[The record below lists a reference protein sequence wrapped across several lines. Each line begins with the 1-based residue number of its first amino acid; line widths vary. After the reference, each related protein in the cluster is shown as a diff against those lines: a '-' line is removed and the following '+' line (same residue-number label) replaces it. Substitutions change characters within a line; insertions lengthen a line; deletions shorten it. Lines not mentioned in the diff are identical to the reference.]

1 MSTRKLILAA
11 LFCGL
16 LIVVAGG
23 VKLFQTVRDG
33 NEVPLLAIG
42 ESVTLGDMTV
52 RVDGVRISSDRT
64 LVDVVLIGVEDA
76 SAVDGWRLLAG
87 GEITEPVSLPVGS
100 GTECTTTKRD
110 VESICTVAFPVSHGT
125 RTVAYIRAGEQ
136 RQWATNT
143 QP

>member
-1 MSTRKLILAA
+1 MSTRKLILTA
-11 LFCGL
+11 LLCGL
-16 LIVVAGG
+16 LIMVAGG

-52 RVDGVRISSDRT
+52 RVDGVRLSSDRT
-64 LVDVVLIGVEDA
+64 LVDVALVGVDGA
-76 SAVDGWRLLAG
+76 SALDGWRLLAG
-87 GEITEPVSLPVGS
+87 GKISEPVSLPFGS

-110 VESICTVAFPVSHGT
+110 VESICTVAFPVSQGT
-125 RTVAYIRAGEQ
+125 RTVAYVRADEQ

>member
-11 LFCGL
+11 LLCGL

-23 VKLFQTVRDG
+23 IKLFQTVRDG
-33 NEVPLLAIG
+33 NEATLLALG
-42 ESVTLGDMTV
+42 ESVTLADMTV
-52 RVDGVRISSDRT
+52 RVDGIRITSDRT
-64 LVDVVLIGVEDA
+64 LVDVALIGVDGE
-76 SAVDGWRLLAG
+76 SALTGWRLLAG
-87 GEITEPVSLPVGS
+87 GKISQPVSLPVGS

-110 VESICTVAFPVSHGT
+110 SERACTVAFPVSQGT
-125 RTVAYIRAGEQ
+125 RTVAYIRAGVQ

>member
-33 NEVPLLAIG
+33 NKASLLELG
-42 ESVTLGDMTV
+42 ESVTLGDMTI
-52 RVDGVRISSDRT
+52 RVDGVRITENRT
-64 LVDVVLIGVEDA
+64 LVDVALVGVEDA
-76 SAVDGWRLLAG
+76 SAVEGWRLLAG
-87 GEITEPVSLPVGS
+87 GKISEPVSLPVGE
-100 GTECTTTKRD
+100 GNECSTTKLD
-110 VESICTVAFPVSHGT
+110 VESICTIAFPVSKGT

-136 RQWATNT
+136 RQWATNN
-143 QP
+143 

>member
-16 LIVVAGG
+16 LIIVAGG
-23 VKLFQTVRDG
+23 IKLFQTIRDG
-33 NEVPLLAIG
+33 NEASLLALG

-52 RVDGVRISSDRT
+52 RVDGIRISGDRT
-64 LVDVVLIGVEDA
+64 LVDVALIGVEDT
-76 SAVDGWRLLAG
+76 SALDGWRLLAG
-87 GEITEPVSLPVGS
+87 GKITEPVSLPVGS

-110 VESICTVAFPVSHGT
+110 VESICTVAFPVSQGT
-125 RTVAYIRAGEQ
+125 RTVAYIRAGDQ

-143 QP
+143 HP

>member
-16 LIVVAGG
+16 LIMIAGG

-52 RVDGVRISSDRT
+52 RVDGVRLTSERT
-64 LVDVVLIGVEDA
+64 LVDVALIGVDGA
-76 SAVDGWRLLAG
+76 RALDGWKMLAG
-87 GEITEPVSLPVGS
+87 GKITEPVSLPVGS
-100 GTECTTTKRD
+100 GAECTTTKLD
-110 VESICTVAFPVSHGT
+110 VESICTVAFPVSQGT
-125 RTVAYIRAGEQ
+125 RTVAYVRAGEQ
-136 RQWATNT
+136 RQWATNR

>member
-11 LFCGL
+11 LLCGL

-33 NEVPLLAIG
+33 NEVLLLELG

-52 RVDGVRISSDRT
+52 RVDGVRITRDRT
-64 LVDVVLIGVEDA
+64 LVDVALVGVEDA
-76 SAVDGWRLLAG
+76 SAIEGWRLLAG
-87 GEITEPVSLPVGS
+87 GKINEPVSLPFGF
-100 GTECTTTKRD
+100 GTECVTTKRD
-110 VESICTVAFPVSHGT
+110 VESVCTVAFPVSQGT

-143 QP
+143 HP

>member
-1 MSTRKLILAA
+1 MSTRKLILTA
-11 LFCGL
+11 LVCGL
-16 LIVVAGG
+16 LIMVAGG

-52 RVDGVRISSDRT
+52 RVDGVRLTSDRT
-64 LVDVVLIGVEDA
+64 LVDVALVGVDGA
-76 SAVDGWRLLAG
+76 NALDGWRLLVG
-87 GEITEPVSLPVGS
+87 GKITGPVSFPFGA

-110 VESICTVAFPVSHGT
+110 VETICTVAFPVSQGT
-125 RTVAYIRAGEQ
+125 RTVAYVRADEQ

>member
-1 MSTRKLILAA
+1 MSTRKLILTA

-16 LIVVAGG
+16 LIMVAGG
-23 VKLFQTVRDG
+23 VKLFQTVRGG

-52 RVDGVRISSDRT
+52 RVDGVRLSSDRT
-64 LVDVVLIGVEDA
+64 LVDVALIGVEGA
-76 SAVDGWRLLAG
+76 SALDGWKMLAG
-87 GEITEPVSLPVGS
+87 GKITVPVSLPTGF
-100 GTECTTTKRD
+100 GTECTTTKLD
-110 VESICTVAFPVSHGT
+110 VVSICTVAFPVSQGT
-125 RTVAYIRAGEQ
+125 RTIAYVRAGEQ

>member
-1 MSTRKLILAA
+1 MSTRKLILTA
-11 LFCGL
+11 LICGL
-16 LIVVAGG
+16 LIMVAGG

-52 RVDGVRISSDRT
+52 RVDGVRVTSDRT
-64 LVDVVLIGVEDA
+64 LVDVALIGADGA
-76 SAVDGWRLLAG
+76 SALDGWRLLAG
-87 GEITEPVSLPVGS
+87 GRITEPVSLPVGS
-100 GTECTTTKRD
+100 GIECTTTNRD
-110 VESICTVAFPVSHGT
+110 VESICTVAFPVSQGT
-125 RTVAYIRAGEQ
+125 RTVAYVRAGEQ

>member
-33 NEVPLLAIG
+33 NEASLLELG

-52 RVDGVRISSDRT
+52 RVDGVRITENRT
-64 LVDVVLIGVEDA
+64 LVDVALVGVEDA
-76 SAVDGWRLLAG
+76 SAVEGWRLLAG
-87 GEITEPVSLPVGS
+87 GKISTPVSLPVGE
-100 GTECTTTKRD
+100 GLECTTTKRD
-110 VESICTVAFPVSHGT
+110 VESICTIAFPVSKGT

-143 QP
+143 QS

>member
-11 LFCGL
+11 LLCGL

-23 VKLFQTVRDG
+23 IKLFQTVRDG

-42 ESVTLGDMTV
+42 ESATLGDMKV
-52 RVDGVRISSDRT
+52 RVDGIRITSDRT
-64 LVDVVLIGVEDA
+64 LVDVALIGVDEA
-76 SAVDGWRLLAG
+76 SALAGWRLLAG
-87 GEITEPVSLPVGS
+87 GKITRPISLPVES
-100 GTECTTTKRD
+100 GTECTITKSD
-110 VESICTVAFPVSHGT
+110 VESTCTVAFPVSQGT
-125 RTVAYIRAGEQ
+125 RTVAYIRAGIQ